1 MMASRSESRQAQA
14 AKDPRQAAQEAP
26 RPKLP
31 TGKLLRRL
39 LGYITASRGRFIV
52 AMVLVLVSVF
62 LTATL
67 PYLMGLAINVIGG
80 QGSFEDLVRI
90 LVWMLIVSA
99 VMWLTGW
106 LRNRIISALAEEGLN
121 RLRKELFDHIQGL
134 SLNFFDRQ
142 PIGELMSSVTNDMEV
157 IGNFFSRGLG
167 QAITAIT
174 TMVVVIGFMLFLS
187 IPLTITTVIFLPFM
201 LGVAFLLGRV
211 AGPGFAKLQEQL
223 GQTNGFME
231 ETLAGAKTLIA
242 YRQQGRAGDTLEDLS
257 VVARDLGAKSSL
269 TGLTTGPL
277 VNVVQNTQLAFIAL
291 VGAIL
296 AIQGQI
302 EIGIVVSFLNYSE
315 MLQGPVQQLSQ
326 IYNTVL
332 QAAAGAQRVFAIMDE
347 APAVQDKP
355 AARELKDVQGAI
367 TFKDV
372 DFSYVPGRKVLRHNT
387 FEARPGAKIGLV
399 GPTGAGKSTIM
410 NILTR
415 YYDLDSGAIEI
426 DGANIADYSQESLRR
441 SIGQV
446 LQEAFLFS
454 DTVMANLRYAREGAT
469 DEECIAAARQA
480 NAHDF
485 IMQLPNGYDTV
496 LTERGANLSQG
507 QRQMITIARAM
518 VANPKML
525 VLDEATSNV
534 DTRTE
539 KLIQEG
545 LKKLMEGKTSFVV
558 AHRLSTI
565 QDSDQIL
572 VINKG
577 EIVERGTHE
586 DLLAQRG
593 FYFDL
598 YMSQFKG
605 KLAQFAAA

>member
-1 MMASRSESRQAQA
+1 MSATTQGQP
-14 AKDPRQAAQEAP
+14 AKDPRQTPAGETH
-26 RPKLP
+26 KLP
-31 TGKLLRRL
+31 ALKLLRRL
-39 LGYITASRGRFIV
+39 LGYITRSRGRFWL
-52 AMVLVLVSVF
+52 AMLLVLISV
-62 LTATL
+62 LLAALL
-67 PYLMGLAINVIGG
+67 PYLMGLAINIIGG
-80 QGSFEDLVRI
+80 QGDFGDLLGI
-90 LVWMLIVSA
+90 LVGMVAASL

-106 LRNRIISALAEEGLN
+106 LRNRLMSALAEEGLN
-121 RLRKELFDHIQGL
+121 NLRKELFDHIQTL

-157 IGNFFSRGLG
+157 IGNFFSRGLSQG
-167 QAITAIT
+167 ITALMTI
-174 TMVVVIGFMLFLS
+174 VVVLGFMLFLS
-187 IPLTITTVIFLPFM
+187 LPLTVTAVIFLPFM
-201 LGVAFLLGRV
+201 LGVAAIMGRI

-223 GQTNGFME
+223 SETNGFME

-242 YRQQGRAGDTLEDLS
+242 YRQQTQAGDTMEDLS
-257 VVARDLGAKSSL
+257 IIARDLGAKSSL
-269 TGLTTGPL
+269 TGLVTGPL
-277 VNVVQNTQLAFIAL
+277 VNIAQTAQLAFIAL
-291 VGAIL
+291 VGSIL
-296 AIQGQI
+296 AIQGAI
-302 EIGIVVSFLNYSE
+302 GIGIVVSFLNYSE

-326 IYNTVL
+326 IYNAVL

-347 APAVQDKP
+347 TATVQDKP
-355 AARELKDVQGAI
+355 NAQQLKDVDGLVS
-367 TFKDV
+367 FKDV
-372 DFSYVPGRKVLRHNT
+372 DFSYVQGRKVLRHNT
-387 FEARPGAKIGLV
+387 FTAQPGQKIGLV

-415 YYDLDSGAIEI
+415 YYDLDSGAIEL
-426 DGANIADYSQESLRR
+426 DGVNIADYSQESLRR
-441 SIGQV
+441 AIGQV

-454 DTVMANLRYAREGAT
+454 DTVMNNLKYAREGAT
-469 DEECIAAARQA
+469 DEECIAAAKQA

-485 IMQLPNGYDTV
+485 IMQLSDGYNTM

-518 VANPKML
+518 VANPKLL

-545 LKKLMEGKTSFVV
+545 LRKLMEGKTSFVV

-577 EIVERGTHE
+577 EIIEHGTHDE
-586 DLLAQRG
+586 LMATQG
-593 FYFDL
+593 FYYDL

>member
-1 MMASRSESRQAQA
+1 MSLSKSTSSQAV
-14 AKDPRQAAQEAP
+14 KDPRAVAREMP
-26 RPKLP
+26 RPELP

-39 LGYITASRGRFIV
+39 LAYITASRGRFLL
-52 AMVLVLVSVF
+52 AMGLVLVSVF
-62 LTATL
+62 LSATL
-67 PYLMGLAINVIGG
+67 PYLMGLAVNVIGG
-80 QGSFEDLVRI
+80 QGEYSDLIRI
-90 LVWMLIVSA
+90 LIWMVAVALAMWVS
-99 VMWLTGW
+99 GW
-106 LRNRIISALAEEGLN
+106 IRNRIMSSLAEEGLN
-121 RLRKELFDHIQGL
+121 RLRKDLFDHIQTL

-157 IGNFFSRGLG
+157 IGNFFSRGLS

-174 TMVVVIGFMLFLS
+174 TITIVILFMIFLS
-187 IPLTITTVIFLPFM
+187 VPLTITTVIFLPFM
-201 LGVAFLLGRV
+201 LGIAALLGRV
-211 AGPGFAKLQEQL
+211 AGPGFSKLQEQL
-223 GQTNGFME
+223 SETNGFME
-231 ETLAGAKTLIA
+231 ETLVGAKTLIA
-242 YRQQGRAGDTLEDLS
+242 YRQQEQAGDTMEDLS
-257 VVARDLGAKSSL
+257 IIARDLGAKSSL
-269 TGLTTGPL
+269 AGLTTGPL

-296 AIQGQI
+296 TIQGSL

-347 APAVQDKP
+347 MPTVQDKP
-355 AARELKDVQGAI
+355 DARELSEVEGLVNVR
-367 TFKDV
+367 DV
-372 DFSYVPGRKVLRHNT
+372 DFSYVPGRKILRHNT
-387 FEARPGAKIGLV
+387 FEARPGQKIGLV

-415 YYDLDSGAIEI
+415 YYDIDSGTIEL
-426 DGANIADYSQESLRR
+426 DGVNIGDYSQESLRR
-441 SIGQV
+441 NIGQV

-454 DTVMANLRYAREGAT
+454 DTVMNNLKYAREGAT
-469 DEECIAAARQA
+469 EEECIAAAKQA
-480 NAHDF
+480 NAHEF
-485 IMQLPNGYDTV
+485 IQQLPQGYEMA

-518 VANPKML
+518 VGNPKILM
-525 VLDEATSNV
+525 LDEATSNV

-539 KLIQEG
+539 KLIQAG
-545 LKKLMEGKTSFVV
+545 LRTLMEGKTSFVV

-572 VINKG
+572 VINQG
-577 EIVERGTHE
+577 EIVEQGTHE
-586 DLLAQRG
+586 ELLGQKG
-593 FYFDL
+593 FYYDL

-605 KLAQFAAA
+605 KLAQFALS

>member
-1 MMASRSESRQAQA
+1 MSLSKSTASQAV
-14 AKDPRQAAQEAP
+14 KDPRAAAREIPQ
-26 RPKLP
+26 PKLP

-39 LGYITASRGRFIV
+39 LVYITASRGRFLL
-52 AMVLVLVSVF
+52 AMILVLVSVF
-62 LTATL
+62 LSAVL
-67 PYLMGLAINVIGG
+67 PYLMGMAVNVIGG
-80 QGSFEDLVRI
+80 QGEFSDLIRI
-90 LVWMLIVSA
+90 LIWMVA
-99 VMWLTGW
+99 VALAMWVTGW
-106 LRNRIISALAEEGLN
+106 VRNRIMSSLAEEGLN
-121 RLRKELFDHIQGL
+121 RLRKDLFDHIQTL
-134 SLNFFDRQ
+134 SLNFYDRQ
-142 PIGELMSSVTNDMEV
+142 PIGELMSSITNDMEV
-157 IGNFFSRGLG
+157 IGNFFSRGLS
-167 QAITAIT
+167 QAITAVTTIT
-174 TMVVVIGFMLFLS
+174 IVILFMIFLS
-187 IPLTITTVIFLPFM
+187 VPLTITTVIFLPFM
-201 LGVAFLLGRV
+201 LGIAALLGRV
-211 AGPGFAKLQEQL
+211 AGPGFSKLQEQL
-223 GQTNGFME
+223 SETNGFME
-231 ETLAGAKTLIA
+231 ETLVGAKTLIA
-242 YRQQGRAGDTLEDLS
+242 YRQQAQAGDTMEDLS
-257 VVARDLGAKSSL
+257 IIARDLGAKSSL
-269 TGLTTGPL
+269 AGLTTGPL

-296 AIQGQI
+296 TIQGSL

-347 APAVQDKP
+347 APTVRDKP
-355 AARELKDVQGAI
+355 DARELGDVQGLV
-367 TFKDV
+367 TVRDV
-372 DFSYVPGRKVLRHNT
+372 DFSYVPGRKILRHNT
-387 FEARPGAKIGLV
+387 FEARPGQKIGLV

-415 YYDLDSGAIEI
+415 YYDIDSGTIEL
-426 DGANIADYSQESLRR
+426 DGVNITDYSQESLRR
-441 SIGQV
+441 NIGQV

-454 DTVMANLRYAREGAT
+454 DTVMNNLKYAREGAT
-469 DEECIAAARQA
+469 EEECIAAAKQA

-485 IMQLPNGYDTV
+485 IQQLPQGYETM

-518 VANPKML
+518 VANPKILM
-525 VLDEATSNV
+525 LDEATSNV

-545 LKKLMEGKTSFVV
+545 LRKLMEGKTSFVV

-572 VINKG
+572 VINQG

-586 DLLAQRG
+586 ELLGQKG

-605 KLAQFAAA
+605 KLAQFALA

>member
-1 MMASRSESRQAQA
+1 MILIIMVVAS
-14 AKDPRQAAQEAP
+14 
-26 RPKLP
+26 L
-31 TGKLLRRL
+31 
-39 LGYITASRGRFIV
+39 
-52 AMVLVLVSVF
+52 AMWV
-62 LTATL
+62 
-67 PYLMGLAINVIGG
+67 
-80 QGSFEDLVRI
+80 
-90 LVWMLIVSA
+90 
-99 VMWLTGW
+99 TGW
-106 LRNRIISALAEEGLN
+106 LRNRIMSALAEEGLN
-121 RLRKELFDHIQGL
+121 RLRKDLFDHIQTL
-134 SLNFFDRQ
+134 SLSFFDRQ
-142 PIGELMSSVTNDMEV
+142 PIGELMSGVTNDMEV
-157 IGNFFSRGLG
+157 IGNFFSRGLS
-167 QAITAIT
+167 QAITAIMT
-174 TMVVVIGFMLFLS
+174 IVVVVGFMFFLS
-187 IPLTITTVIFLPFM
+187 IPLTITAVIFLPFM
-201 LGVAFLLGRV
+201 LGVAALMGRV

-223 GQTNGFME
+223 GETNGFME
-231 ETLAGAKTLIA
+231 ETLAGSKTLIA
-242 YRQQGRAGDTLEDLS
+242 YRQQEQAGDTMEDLS
-257 VVARDLGAKSSL
+257 IIARDLGAKSSFV
-269 TGLTTGPL
+269 GLATGPL
-277 VNVVQNTQLAFIAL
+277 VNIVQTTQLAFIAL
-291 VGAIL
+291 VGSIM
-296 AIQGQI
+296 AIQGTI
-302 EIGIVVSFLNYSE
+302 GLGIVISFLNYSE

-347 APAVQDKP
+347 TPTVKNKADAQV
-355 AARELKDVQGAI
+355 LNDVKGLVA
-367 TFKDV
+367 FKDV
-372 DFSYVPGRKVLRHNT
+372 DFSYVQGRKILRHNT
-387 FEARPGAKIGLV
+387 FEAQPGQKIGLV

-415 YYDLDSGAIEI
+415 YYDIDSGAIEI
-426 DGANIADYSQESLRR
+426 DGVNIADYTQESLRR

-454 DTVMANLRYAREGAT
+454 DTVMNNLKYAREGAT
-469 DEECIAAARQA
+469 DEECIAAAKQA

-485 IMQLPNGYDTV
+485 IMQLTDGYNTV
-496 LTERGANLSQG
+496 LTERGADLSQG

-545 LKKLMEGKTSFVV
+545 LRKLMEGKTSFVV

-577 EIVERGTHE
+577 EIIEHGTHDE
-586 DLLAQRG
+586 LMAAKG
-593 FYFDL
+593 FYYDL

>member
-1 MMASRSESRQAQA
+1 MSASKTTTQAVQ
-14 AKDPRQAAQEAP
+14 DPRQQGKNLP
-26 RPKLP
+26 QHKLS
-31 TGKLLRRL
+31 TGKLMRRL
-39 LGYITASRGRFIV
+39 LGYIVASRGRFAL
-52 AMVLVLVSVF
+52 AMVMVFISVL
-62 LTATL
+62 LAAML
-67 PYLMGLAINVIGG
+67 PYLMGEAVSVIGG
-80 QGSFEDLVRI
+80 QGDMADLIRI
-90 LVWMLIVSA
+90 LIWMGVA
-99 VMWLTGW
+99 ATVMWVTGW
-106 LRNRIISALAEEGLN
+106 IRNRIMSALAEEGLN
-121 RLRKELFDHIQGL
+121 NLRKELFDHIQTL

-157 IGNFFSRGLG
+157 IGNFFSRGLS
-167 QAITAIT
+167 QAITAVT
-174 TMVVVIGFMLFLS
+174 TLLFVLLFMIFLN
-187 IPLTITTVIFLPFM
+187 IPLTITTVVFLPFM
-201 LGVAFLLGRV
+201 IGVAALLGRV

-223 GQTNGFME
+223 SETNGFME
-231 ETLAGAKTLIA
+231 ETLVGAKTLIT
-242 YRQQGRAGDTLEDLS
+242 YRQQEQAGDTMEDLS
-257 VVARDLGAKSSL
+257 IIARDLGAQASL
-269 TGLTTGPL
+269 AGLTTGPL
-277 VNVVQNTQLAFIAL
+277 VNVVQSTQLAFIAL

-296 AIQGQI
+296 AIQGSVA
-302 EIGIVVSFLNYSE
+302 IGVVVSFLNYSE

-326 IYNTVL
+326 IYNTIL

-347 APAVQDKP
+347 KPTVQDK
-355 AARELKDVQGAI
+355 ANARTLGDVQGLVAVN
-367 TFKDV
+367 DV
-372 DFSYVPGRKVLRHNT
+372 DFSYVAGRKILRHNT
-387 FEARPGAKIGLV
+387 FVAQPGQKIGLV

-415 YYDLDSGAIEI
+415 YYDIDSGIIEL
-426 DGANIADYSQESLRR
+426 DGVNIADYSQESLRR
-441 SIGQV
+441 NIGQV

-454 DTVMANLRYAREGAT
+454 DTVMNNLRYAREGAT
-469 DEECIAAARQA
+469 PEECIAAAKQA

-485 IMQLPNGYDTV
+485 IMQLPQGYDTV

-507 QRQMITIARAM
+507 QRQMLTIARAM
-518 VANPKML
+518 VANPKILM
-525 VLDEATSNV
+525 LDEATSNV

-539 KLIQEG
+539 KLIQAG

-586 DLLAQRG
+586 ELLGQRG

-605 KLAQFAAA
+605 KLAQFATS

>member
-1 MMASRSESRQAQA
+1 MSATTQPQA
-14 AKDPRQAAQEAP
+14 AKDPRQAAQEVV
-26 RPKLP
+26 RPKVP
-31 TGKLLRRL
+31 TTKLMKRLLR
-39 LGYITASRGRFIV
+39 YVTASRGRFWL
-52 AMVLVLVSVF
+52 AMILVLVSVV
-62 LTATL
+62 LTALL
-67 PYLMGLAINVIGG
+67 PYLMGVAINIIGG
-80 QGSFEDLVRI
+80 QGSYQD
-90 LVWMLIVSA
+90 LIVVLVIMVVVSLVLWA
-99 VMWLTGW
+99 TGW
-106 LRNRIISALAEEGLN
+106 WRNRLMSRLAEDGLN
-121 RLRKELFDHIQGL
+121 QLRKELFDHIQTL

-157 IGNFFSRGLG
+157 IGNFFSRGLS
-167 QAITAIT
+167 QAITAFMTI
-174 TMVVVIGFMLFLS
+174 VVVLGFMLFLS
-187 IPLTITTVIFLPFM
+187 LPLTITAVIFLPFM
-201 LGVAFLLGRV
+201 LGVAWLMGRV
-211 AGPGFAKLQEQL
+211 AGPGFTKLQEQL
-223 GQTNGFME
+223 GLTNGFME
-231 ETLAGAKTLIA
+231 ETLAGSKTLIA
-242 YRQQGRAGDTLEDLS
+242 YRQQTQAGDTMEDLS
-257 VVARDLGAKSSL
+257 ILARDLGAKSSL
-269 TGLTTGPL
+269 VGLATGPL
-277 VNVVQNTQLAFIAL
+277 VNVVQTAQLAFIAL
-291 VGAIL
+291 VGSIL
-296 AIQGQI
+296 AIQGT
-302 EIGIVVSFLNYSE
+302 IGLGVVISFLNYSE

-332 QAAAGAQRVFAIMDE
+332 QAIAGAHRVFAIMDE
-347 APAVQDKP
+347 TPAVTDKP
-355 AARELKDVQGAI
+355 AAQELKNVAGAVA
-367 TFKDV
+367 FKAV
-372 DFSYVPGRKVLRHNT
+372 DFSYVPGRKILRNNT
-387 FEARPGAKIGLV
+387 FEAKPGQKIGLV

-426 DGANIADYSQESLRR
+426 DGVNITDLTQESLRR

-454 DTVMANLRYAREGAT
+454 DTVMNNLKYAREGAT
-469 DEECIAAARQA
+469 DEECIAAAKQA

-485 IMQLPNGYDTV
+485 IMQLGNGYDTL

-545 LKKLMEGKTSFVV
+545 LRKLMEGKTSFVV

-565 QDSDQIL
+565 RDSDRIL

-577 EIVERGTHE
+577 EIIESGTHDE
-586 DLLAQRG
+586 LMASKG
-593 FYFDL
+593 FYFEL

-605 KLAQFAAA
+605 

>member
-1 MMASRSESRQAQA
+1 MSPATQTQA
-14 AKDPRQAAQEAP
+14 AKDPRPASPAGA
-26 RPKLP
+26 RPALP

-39 LGYITASRGRFIV
+39 LGYIIARRGRFWL
-52 AMVLVLVSVF
+52 AMLLVFVSVV
-62 LTATL
+62 LTALL
-67 PYLMGLAINVIGG
+67 PYLMGMAINIIGG
-80 QGSFEDLVRI
+80 QGDYQELVV
-90 LVWMLIVSA
+90 LLIIMAVASA
-99 VMWLTGW
+99 ALWITGW
-106 LRNRIISALAEEGLN
+106 MRNRIMSALAEEGLN
-121 RLRKELFDHIQGL
+121 ALRKDLFDHIQTFSL
-134 SLNFFDRQ
+134 SFFDRQ

-157 IGNFFSRGLG
+157 IGNFFSRGLS
-167 QAITAIT
+167 QAITALMTI
-174 TMVVVIGFMLFLS
+174 VVVLGFMLFLS
-187 IPLTITTVIFLPFM
+187 IPLTVTAVIFLPFM
-201 LGVAFLLGRV
+201 LGVAAIMGRV
-211 AGPGFAKLQEQL
+211 AGPGFAKLQEQF
-223 GQTNGFME
+223 GETNGFME

-242 YRQQGRAGDTLEDLS
+242 YRQQEQAGDTLEDLS
-257 VVARDLGAKSSL
+257 IIARDLGAKSSFI
-269 TGLTTGPL
+269 GLTTGPL
-277 VNVVQNTQLAFIAL
+277 VNVAQTTQLAFIAL
-291 VGAIL
+291 VGSIL
-296 AIQGQI
+296 AIQGAI
-302 EIGIVVSFLNYSE
+302 GIGIVVSFLNYSE
-315 MLQGPVQQLSQ
+315 MLTGPVQQLSQ

-347 APAVQDKP
+347 SPTVLDKP
-355 AARELKDVQGAI
+355 NAKELKDVDGLVA
-367 TFKDV
+367 FDDV
-372 DFSYVPGRKVLRHNT
+372 DFSYVAGRKVLRHNT
-387 FEARPGAKIGLV
+387 FAARPGQKIGLV

-415 YYDLDSGAIEI
+415 YYDIDSGAITL
-426 DGANIADYSQESLRR
+426 DGTNIADYTQASLRR
-441 SIGQV
+441 NIGQV

-454 DTVMANLRYAREGAT
+454 DTVMNNLKYAREGAT

-485 IMQLPNGYDTV
+485 IMQLSNGYDTV

-507 QRQMITIARAM
+507 QRQMLTIARAM

-577 EIVERGTHE
+577 EIVEQGTHE
-586 DLLAQRG
+586 ALLARRG
-593 FYFDL
+593 FYYDL

-605 KLAQFAAA
+605 KLAQLAAA

>member
-1 MMASRSESRQAQA
+1 MSATKTTIQAVQ
-14 AKDPRQAAQEAP
+14 DPRERGKNLPQH
-26 RPKLP
+26 KLS

-39 LGYITASRGRFIV
+39 MGYIVASRGRFIL
-52 AMVLVLVSVF
+52 AMVMVFISVLLS
-62 LTATL
+62 AML
-67 PYLMGLAINVIGG
+67 PYLMGEAVSVIGG
-80 QGSFEDLVRI
+80 QGDMADLI
-90 LVWMLIVSA
+90 QIIIWMGLAAA
-99 VMWLTGW
+99 VMWVTGW
-106 LRNRIISALAEEGLN
+106 IRNRIMSALAEEGLN
-121 RLRKELFDHIQGL
+121 NLRKELFNHIQTL

-157 IGNFFSRGLG
+157 IGNFFSRGLS
-167 QAITAIT
+167 QAITAVT
-174 TMVVVIGFMLFLS
+174 TLIFVLLFMIFLN
-187 IPLTITTVIFLPFM
+187 IPLTITTVVFLPFM
-201 LGVAFLLGRV
+201 LGVAALLGRV

-223 GQTNGFME
+223 SETNGFME
-231 ETLAGAKTLIA
+231 ETLVGAKTLIA
-242 YRQQGRAGDTLEDLS
+242 YRQQEQAGDTMEDLS
-257 VVARDLGAKSSL
+257 IIARNLGAQASL
-269 TGLTTGPL
+269 AGLTTGPL
-277 VNVVQNTQLAFIAL
+277 VNVVQSTQLAFIAL

-296 AIQGQI
+296 AIQGSVA
-302 EIGIVVSFLNYSE
+302 IGVVVSFLNYSE

-326 IYNTVL
+326 IYNTIL

-347 APAVQDKP
+347 KSAVQDK
-355 AARELKDVQGAI
+355 ANARTLDDVQGLVAVN
-367 TFKDV
+367 DV
-372 DFSYVPGRKVLRHNT
+372 DFSYVPGRKILRHNT
-387 FEARPGAKIGLV
+387 FVAKPGQKIGLV

-415 YYDLDSGAIEI
+415 YYDIDSGIIEL
-426 DGANIADYSQESLRR
+426 DGVNITDYSQESLRR
-441 SIGQV
+441 NIGQV

-454 DTVMANLRYAREGAT
+454 DTVMNNLMYAREGAT
-469 DEECIAAARQA
+469 PEECIAAAKQA

-485 IMQLPNGYDTV
+485 IMQLPQGYDTI

-507 QRQMITIARAM
+507 QRQMLTIARAM
-518 VANPKML
+518 VANPKILM
-525 VLDEATSNV
+525 LDEATSNV

-539 KLIQEG
+539 KLIQAG

-586 DLLAQRG
+586 ELLGQRG

-605 KLAQFAAA
+605 KLAQFATS

>member
-1 MMASRSESRQAQA
+1 MSTPTQGQA
-14 AKDPRQAAQEAP
+14 AKDPRQSTP
-26 RPKLP
+26 TTHKLP
-31 TGKLLRRL
+31 IIKLMRRL
-39 LGYITASRGRFIV
+39 MGYITASRGRFWG
-52 AMVLVLVSVF
+52 AMLLVLVSV
-62 LTATL
+62 LLAALL
-67 PYLMGLAINVIGG
+67 PYLMGLAINIIGG
-80 QGSFEDLVRI
+80 QGSYDDLLGI
-90 LVWMLIVSA
+90 LVAMVVASV

-106 LRNRIISALAEEGLN
+106 WRNRIMAALAEEGLN
-121 RLRKELFDHIQGL
+121 RLRKNLFDHIQTL

-157 IGNFFSRGLG
+157 IGNFFSRGLS
-167 QAITAIT
+167 QAITAT
-174 TMVVVIGFMLFLS
+174 TTIVIVLGFMFFLS
-187 IPLTITTVIFLPFM
+187 VPLTITALIFLPFM
-201 LGVAFLLGRV
+201 LGVAAIMGRI

-223 GQTNGFME
+223 SETNGFME
-231 ETLAGAKTLIA
+231 ETLGGAKTLIA
-242 YRQQGRAGDTLEDLS
+242 YRQQEQAGDTMEDLS
-257 VVARDLGAKSSL
+257 IIARDLGARSSL
-269 TGLTTGPL
+269 TGLITGPL
-277 VNVVQNTQLAFIAL
+277 VNIAQTAQLAFIAL
-291 VGAIL
+291 VGSIL
-296 AIQGQI
+296 AIQGTLG
-302 EIGIVVSFLNYSE
+302 IGIVVAFLNYSE

-326 IYNTVL
+326 IYNAVL

-347 APAVQDKP
+347 TATVQDKP
-355 AARELKDVQGAI
+355 NAQVLKDVDGLVS
-367 TFKDV
+367 FKDV
-372 DFSYVPGRKVLRHNT
+372 DFSYVQGRKVLRHNT
-387 FEARPGAKIGLV
+387 FTAKPGQKIGLV

-415 YYDLDSGAIEI
+415 YYDIDSGAIEL
-426 DGANIADYSQESLRR
+426 DGINIADYSQESLRR

-454 DTVMANLRYAREGAT
+454 DTVMNNLKYAREGAT
-469 DEECIAAARQA
+469 DAECIAAAKQA

-485 IMQLPNGYDTV
+485 IMQLSDGYNTV

-518 VANPKML
+518 VANPKLL

-539 KLIQEG
+539 KLIQAG
-545 LKKLMEGKTSFVV
+545 LRKLMEGKTSFVV

-577 EIVERGTHE
+577 EIIERGTHE
-586 DLLAQRG
+586 ELLAAKG

>member
-1 MMASRSESRQAQA
+1 MSATKTTTQTV
-14 AKDPRQAAQEAP
+14 KDPRAAAQTPP
-26 RPKLP
+26 RPKLA

-39 LGYITASRGRFIV
+39 MGYIVASRGRFIL
-52 AMVLVLVSVF
+52 AMVMVFISVLLSA
-62 LTATL
+62 LL
-67 PYLMGLAINVIGG
+67 PYLMGEAVSVIGG
-80 QGSFEDLVRI
+80 QGEMADLIRI
-90 LVWMLIVSA
+90 LIWMGVAAAI
-99 VMWLTGW
+99 MWVTGW
-106 LRNRIISALAEEGLN
+106 IRNRIMSALAEEGLN
-121 RLRKELFDHIQGL
+121 NLRKDLFNHIQTL

-157 IGNFFSRGLG
+157 IGNFFSRGLS
-167 QAITAIT
+167 QAITAVT
-174 TMVVVIGFMLFLS
+174 TLLFVILFMIFLN
-187 IPLTITTVIFLPFM
+187 IPLTITTIVFLPFM
-201 LGVAFLLGRV
+201 LGVAALLGRV

-223 GQTNGFME
+223 SETNGFME
-231 ETLAGAKTLIA
+231 ETLVGAKTLIA
-242 YRQQGRAGDTLEDLS
+242 YRQQEQAGDNMEDLS
-257 VVARDLGAKSSL
+257 IIARDLGAQASL
-269 TGLTTGPL
+269 AGLTTGPL
-277 VNVVQNTQLAFIAL
+277 VNVVQSTQLAFIAL

-296 AIQGQI
+296 AIQGSVA
-302 EIGIVVSFLNYSE
+302 IGVVVSFLNYSE

-326 IYNTVL
+326 IYNTIL
-332 QAAAGAQRVFAIMDE
+332 QAVAGAQRVFAIMDE
-347 APAVQDKP
+347 KPTVQDK
-355 AARELKDVQGAI
+355 ANARTLGDVQGLV
-367 TFKDV
+367 TVNDV
-372 DFSYVPGRKVLRHNT
+372 DFSYVPGRKILRHNS
-387 FEARPGAKIGLV
+387 FVVQPGQKIGLV

-415 YYDLDSGAIEI
+415 YYDIDSGIIEL
-426 DGANIADYSQESLRR
+426 DGVNITDYSQESLRR
-441 SIGQV
+441 NIGQV

-454 DTVMANLRYAREGAT
+454 DTVMSNLMYAREGAT
-469 DEECIAAARQA
+469 PEECIAAAKQA

-485 IMQLPNGYDTV
+485 IMQLPQGYDTV

-507 QRQMITIARAM
+507 QRQMLTIARAM
-518 VANPKML
+518 VANPKILM
-525 VLDEATSNV
+525 LDEATSNV

-539 KLIQEG
+539 KLIQAG

-586 DLLAQRG
+586 ELLGQRG

-605 KLAQFAAA
+605 KLAQFATS

>member
-1 MMASRSESRQAQA
+1 MTASKIMPTRAV
-14 AKDPRQAAQEAP
+14 KDPRQAVEELP

-31 TGKLLRRL
+31 AGMLIRRL
-39 LGYITASRGRFIV
+39 LGYITASRGRFIL
-52 AMVLVLVSVF
+52 AMTMVLLSVF
-62 LTATL
+62 LSAML
-67 PYLMGLAINVIGG
+67 PYLMGMAVNVIGG
-80 QGSFEDLVRI
+80 QGTFPDLIRI
-90 LVWMLIVSA
+90 LIWMVAVALAMWVS
-99 VMWLTGW
+99 GW
-106 LRNRIISALAEEGLN
+106 IRNRIMSSLAEEGLN
-121 RLRKELFDHIQGL
+121 RLRRDLFDHIQTL

-157 IGNFFSRGLG
+157 IGNFFSRGLS

-174 TMVVVIGFMLFLS
+174 TITIVILFMVFLS
-187 IPLTITTVIFLPFM
+187 VPLTITTVIFLPFM
-201 LGVAFLLGRV
+201 LGIATLLGRV
-211 AGPGFAKLQEQL
+211 AGPGFSKLQEQL
-223 GQTNGFME
+223 SETNGFME
-231 ETLAGAKTLIA
+231 ETLVGAKTLIA
-242 YRQQGRAGDTLEDLS
+242 YRQQEQAGDTMEDLS
-257 VVARDLGAKSSL
+257 IIARDLGAQSSL
-269 TGLTTGPL
+269 AGLTTGPL

-296 AIQGQI
+296 TIQGSL

-315 MLQGPVQQLSQ
+315 LLQGPVQQLSQ

-347 APAVQDKP
+347 TPTVRDRP
-355 AARELKDVQGAI
+355 GTRELGDVRGLV
-367 TFKDV
+367 TVKDV
-372 DFSYVPGRKVLRHNT
+372 DFSYVAGRKILRRNS
-387 FEARPGAKIGLV
+387 FEARPGQKIGLV

-415 YYDLDSGAIEI
+415 YYDIDAGTIELDGV
-426 DGANIADYSQESLRR
+426 NIGDYSQESLRR
-441 SIGQV
+441 NIGQV

-454 DTVMANLRYAREGAT
+454 DTVMNNLKYAREGAT
-469 DEECIAAARQA
+469 DEECVAAAKQA

-485 IMQLPNGYDTV
+485 IMQLPQGYETA

-518 VANPKML
+518 VANPKILM
-525 VLDEATSNV
+525 LDEATSNV

-545 LKKLMEGKTSFVV
+545 LRKLMEGKTSFVV
-558 AHRLSTI
+558 AHRLSSI

-572 VINKG
+572 VINQG

-586 DLLAQRG
+586 ELLGQKG
-593 FYFDL
+593 FYYDL

-605 KLAQFAAA
+605 KLAQFALS

>member
-1 MMASRSESRQAQA
+1 MSTGRQAQA
-14 AKDPRQAAQEAP
+14 AKDPRQQENI

-31 TGKLLRRL
+31 TGRLIRRL
-39 LGYITASRGRFIV
+39 LGYVTRSRGRFWL
-52 AMVLVLVSVF
+52 AMVLVVVSV
-62 LTATL
+62 LLAALL
-67 PYLMGLAINVIGG
+67 PYLMGLAINIIGG
-80 QGSFEDLVRI
+80 AGSYSELLVI
-90 LVWMLIVSA
+90 LLGMVVASVA
-99 VMWLTGW
+99 MWVTGW
-106 LRNRIISALAEEGLN
+106 LRNRIMSALAEEGLN
-121 RLRKELFDHIQGL
+121 HLRKDLFDHIQTL

-157 IGNFFSRGLG
+157 IGNFFSRGLS
-167 QAITAIT
+167 QAITALMTI
-174 TMVVVIGFMLFLS
+174 VVVLGFMLFLS
-187 IPLTITTVIFLPFM
+187 IPLTVTAVIFLPFM
-201 LGVAFLLGRV
+201 LGVAAIMGRI

-223 GQTNGFME
+223 SETNGFME
-231 ETLAGAKTLIA
+231 ETLAGAKTLIG
-242 YRQQGRAGDTLEDLS
+242 YRQQTQAGDTMEDLS
-257 VVARDLGAKSSL
+257 LTARDLGARSSF
-269 TGLTTGPL
+269 TGLITGPL
-277 VNVVQNTQLAFIAL
+277 VNVVQTTQLAFIAL
-291 VGAIL
+291 VGSIL
-296 AIQGQI
+296 AIQGALGS
-302 EIGIVVSFLNYSE
+302 GIVVAFLNYSE

-332 QAAAGAQRVFAIMDE
+332 QAAAGAQRVFAIMGE
-347 APAVQDKP
+347 TPTVQDHP
-355 AARELKDVQGAI
+355 NAQVLKEVDGLVR
-367 TFKDV
+367 FKEV
-372 DFSYVPGRKVLRHNT
+372 DFSYVAGRKVLRHNT
-387 FEARPGAKIGLV
+387 FTAKPGQKIGLV

-415 YYDLDSGAIEI
+415 YYDIDTGVIELDGI
-426 DGANIADYSQESLRR
+426 NIADYSQESLRR

-454 DTVMANLRYAREGAT
+454 DTVMNNLKYAREGAT
-469 DEECIAAARQA
+469 DEECITAAKQA

-485 IMQLPNGYDTV
+485 IMLLSEGYDTV

-507 QRQMITIARAM
+507 QRQMITIARTM
-518 VANPKML
+518 VANPKLL

-539 KLIQEG
+539 KLIQTG

-577 EIVERGTHE
+577 EIIELGTHDE
-586 DLLAQRG
+586 LIAAQG
-593 FYFDL
+593 FYYDL

>member
-1 MMASRSESRQAQA
+1 MSASKTTTQAVQ
-14 AKDPRQAAQEAP
+14 DPRQQGKNLP
-26 RPKLP
+26 QHKLS
-31 TGKLLRRL
+31 TGKLMRRL
-39 LGYITASRGRFIV
+39 LGYIVASRGRFAL
-52 AMVLVLVSVF
+52 AMVMVFISVL
-62 LTATL
+62 LAAML
-67 PYLMGLAINVIGG
+67 PYLMGEAVSVIGG
-80 QGSFEDLVRI
+80 QGDMADLIRI
-90 LVWMLIVSA
+90 LIWMGVAAA
-99 VMWLTGW
+99 VMWVTGW
-106 LRNRIISALAEEGLN
+106 IRNRIMSELAEEGLN
-121 RLRKELFDHIQGL
+121 NLRKELFDHIQTL

-157 IGNFFSRGLG
+157 IGNFFSRGLS
-167 QAITAIT
+167 QAITAVT
-174 TMVVVIGFMLFLS
+174 TLLFVILFMIFLS
-187 IPLTITTVIFLPFM
+187 IPLTITTVVFLPFM
-201 LGVAFLLGRV
+201 IGVAALLGRV

-223 GQTNGFME
+223 SETNGFME
-231 ETLAGAKTLIA
+231 ETLVGAKTLIT
-242 YRQQGRAGDTLEDLS
+242 YRQQEQAGDTMEDLS
-257 VVARDLGAKSSL
+257 IIARDLGAQASL
-269 TGLTTGPL
+269 AGLTTGPL
-277 VNVVQNTQLAFIAL
+277 VNVVQSTQLAFIAL

-296 AIQGQI
+296 AIQGSVA
-302 EIGIVVSFLNYSE
+302 IGVVVSFLNYSE

-326 IYNTVL
+326 IYNTIL

-347 APAVQDKP
+347 KPTVQDK
-355 AARELKDVQGAI
+355 ANARTLGDVQGLVAVN
-367 TFKDV
+367 DV
-372 DFSYVPGRKVLRHNT
+372 DFSYVAGRKILRHNT
-387 FEARPGAKIGLV
+387 FVAQPGQKIGLV

-415 YYDLDSGAIEI
+415 YYDIDSGIIEL
-426 DGANIADYSQESLRR
+426 DGVNIADYSQESLRR
-441 SIGQV
+441 NIGQV

-454 DTVMANLRYAREGAT
+454 DTVMNNLRYAREGAT
-469 DEECIAAARQA
+469 PEECIAAAKQA

-485 IMQLPNGYDTV
+485 IMQLPQGYDTV

-507 QRQMITIARAM
+507 QRQMLTIARAM
-518 VANPKML
+518 VANPKILM
-525 VLDEATSNV
+525 LDEATSNV

-539 KLIQEG
+539 KLIQAG

-586 DLLAQRG
+586 ELLGQRG

-605 KLAQFAAA
+605 KLAQFATS